1 VNRAR
6 AGIAWTM
13 GTTGDSK
20 MLENN
25 FLAHTRRAKTRA
37 TAAFALL
44 LIAAGIVH
52 GAEPPK
58 SDSVAE
64 ITGIERKLE
73 KIFNSEA
80 FPADPAIALKYFDN
94 TRLFDIMQPGEFRGD
109 DFRKHFIE
117 IGQHFQGKIDFSDL
131 EVEADKKIGF
141 ASMIQ
146 HFSGKDRDGHP
157 FEMVMRVTD
166 CFHNVGGA
174 WKIAHEHASLALDP
188 ATFMSVIKPKQ

>member
-1 VNRAR
+1 
-6 AGIAWTM
+6 
-13 GTTGDSK
+13 

-25 FLAHTRRAKTRA
+25 FLAHTRRAKTG
-37 TAAFALL
+37 TSAALALL
-44 LIAAGIVH
+44 LITAGSVQAGEAA
-52 GAEPPK
+52 K
-58 SDSVAE
+58 SDSVAK
-64 ITGIERKLE
+64 ITAIERKLE

-117 IGQHFQGKIDFSDL
+117 IGQHFQGKIEFSDL
-131 EVEADKKIGF
+131 EVEADGKIGF

-146 HFSGKDRDGHP
+146 HFAGKDKDGHP

-166 CFHNVGGA
+166 CFHKVGGA
-174 WKIAHEHASLALDP
+174 WKISHEHASLALDP